1 MGHWAGSGEE
11 ATHGGALEADDVA
24 HPVATHR
31 RMSGRASSSARQEAE
46 QRRLKQVKQGSGS
59 DARGRSTAMRTC
71 RIWRNGRSA
80 GTAELGA
87 DPRRRCLPAEGVA
100 AGSEKLRERQAGGEE
115 RSRGSSTGPAG
126 EVRRGEA
133 AEPGGIRDGG
143 SRRWR
148 NSRAARLDD
157 SGEEPREE
165 DGGLDAR
172 RAAVG
177 EPWGLGSAA
186 PVHGVRVGLFGS
198 CRSRRQER

>member
-1 MGHWAGSGEE
+1 MQRARRSDEDLPELARRQERGD
-11 ATHGGALEADDVA
+11 GGAWRESKAA
-24 HPVATHR
+24 
-31 RMSGRASSSARQEAE
+31 MSTC
-46 QRRLKQVKQGSGS
+46 
-59 DARGRSTAMRTC
+59 RGRR
-71 RIWRNGRSA
+71 GR
-80 GTAELGA
+80 
-87 DPRRRCLPAEGVA
+87 V
-100 AGSEKLRERQAGGEE
+100 KERQAGGEE

-177 EPWGLGSAA
+177 EPWGLGSAT
-186 PVHGVRVGLFGS
+186 PGHGVGAGLS
-198 CRSRRQER
+198 VRRIRQQRRSSMSREEDGKSGGGRRRLAGGEARRRA